1 MLRGWTEARVKH
13 LQEMAGVVGK
23 QPAEPPIVSMGSTGP
38 PYVEEPY
45 FIRDHIVADGA
56 QVTRPSIDPYREP
69 VETHVYLCGG
79 VVRLSMPI
87 VVKLGPHLS
96 DGFREGVVR
105 ACYCMGVLAMVDK
118 PTGLEKY
125 GEGLLIDHAYV
136 GDRGYAGCYGEPSRC
151 RESGKPFFAHV
162 RAATDFSWLGS
173 VLEHVS
179 GVVVDEDLGGDDEVE
194 VVVSLLDRELR
205 RLGFRNSVSLVAGG
219 WSVRGADDVFKL
231 VALGADAV
239 MLSTCVEKALEPLL
253 THDAYHV
260 QEKMENLLLGLQRE
274 IKLLAG
280 AAGVSNIFNTL
291 VGNRE
296 LLRAVELPR
305 EIRTLLS
312 IKLAGEG

>member
-1 MLRGWTEARVKH
+1 
-13 LQEMAGVVGK
+13 MAGVVGR

-38 PYVEEPY
+38 PYVEEPF
-45 FIRDHIVADGA
+45 FIRDHIVIDGA

-69 VETHVYLCGG
+69 VESHVYLCGG
-79 VVRLSMPI
+79 RLRLSMPV
-87 VVKLGPHLS
+87 VVKLGHHLS
-96 DGFREGVVR
+96 NSFREGVVR
-105 ACYCMGVLAMVDK
+105 ACYCMGVLVMIDN

-125 GEGLLIDHAYV
+125 GEGLLTEPAYV
-136 GDRGYAGCYGEPSRC
+136 GNGVYAGYYGEPSRC

-162 RAATDFSWLGS
+162 GASTDFLWLGP

-179 GVVVDEDLGGDDEVE
+179 GIVVDEDLGGVDDVE

-205 RLGFRNSVSLVAGG
+205 RHGVRNSVSLVAGG
-219 WSVRGADDVFKL
+219 WSVRGADDIFKL

-253 THDAYHV
+253 THDTSHV

-280 AAGVSNIFNTL
+280 AAGVSNIFNTI

-305 EIRTLLS
+305 DIRALLS